1 MPETDKHGPQTR
13 IPRQAELARAS
24 KPGPSALGALLN
36 EWMRGD
42 AAEQRDTFETLR
54 RSLDEDRPD
63 GCKLF
68 S

>member
-1 MPETDKHGPQTR
+1 MPETDKRGPQTR
-13 IPRQAELARAS
+13 VPRRPARAS
-24 KPGPSALGALLN
+24 RRAASALEALLN

-42 AAEQRDTFETLR
+42 AAEQRETFDTLR

-63 GCKLF
+63 GYKLF

>member
-1 MPETDKHGPQTR
+1 
-13 IPRQAELARAS
+13 
-24 KPGPSALGALLN
+24 
-36 EWMRGD
+36 MRGD

>member
-1 MPETDKHGPQTR
+1 MPETDKRGPQTR
-13 IPRQAELARAS
+13 IPRQSGLARAS
-24 KPGPSALGALLN
+24 KARGLEDLLN

-42 AAEQRDTFETLR
+42 AAEQRDTFESLS

-63 GCKLF
+63 GYKLF